1 MSDSINES
9 GFIEWLR
16 ELFVGA
22 DAESMFRWVIVA
34 WLVLVAAMV
43 VLDRLGAGLLGRSR
57 PLEQAPPE
65 RARTWRW
72 GRRTPPPTYSLLP
85 TGTIDERAHQAPAIR
100 ESIPLSTRPLA
111 ALPAPSAAPILLAN
125 PDYWRAAANPA
136 APHFGYENTER
147 LERGTAPERYNPV
160 TGRVE
165 SLDRDE
171 STGILIWPGD
181 AEAPLAVGLLDDTED
196 DLTDTDLEADDELHE
211 DTGDTEE
218 PGEQDE
224 LEAEPADEQDEEP
237 VDGDRE
243 DEPDDEDPDDS
254 TDEEE
259 DDAVELTD
267 DEDVETNE
275 NEVEDDTV
283 ELSDDDTVELSD
295 EDAVDDGEDA
305 IDEDGVDDGEDAID
319 EDDAVDDGEDDEDDE
334 ESVERTEIE
343 AGAE

>member
-72 GRRTPPPTYSLLP
+72 GRRTPPRTYSLLP

-211 DTGDTEE
+211 DTEDTE
-218 PGEQDE
+218 DT
-224 LEAEPADEQDEEP
+224 EAEPADEQDEEP

-305 IDEDGVDDGEDAID
+305 IDED
-319 EDDAVDDGEDDEDDE
+319 DAVDDGEDDEDDE

>member
-211 DTGDTEE
+211 DTGDTE
-218 PGEQDE
+218 
-224 LEAEPADEQDEEP
+224 AEPADEQDEEP

>member
-43 VLDRLGAGLLGRSR
+43 VLDRLGTGLLGRSR
-57 PLEQAPPE
+57 PLEQVPPE

-85 TGTIDERAHQAPAIR
+85 TGTIDERTQHAPAIA
-100 ESIPLSTRPLA
+100 ESIPLSTRPIA
-111 ALPAPSAAPILLAN
+111 ALPAATAAPVLAN

-147 LERGTAPERYNPV
+147 LERGIAPERYNPV

-171 STGILIWPGD
+171 STGALVWPGD
-181 AEAPLAVGLLDDTED
+181 AESPLAIGLLETTED
-196 DLTDTDLEADDELHE
+196 DGADPIDLTDTEPDTEPIDEVAEDDEQAEEAPDEEHREAD
-211 DTGDTEE
+211 
-218 PGEQDE
+218 EQDE
-224 LEAEPADEQDEEP
+224 LEAELADEQDSEDDP
-237 VDGDRE
+237 DDA
-243 DEPDDEDPDDS
+243 DEPDDD
-254 TDEEE
+254 EE
-259 DDAVELTD
+259 DDSDDDTD
-267 DEDVETNE
+267 DEEAAD
-275 NEVEDDTV
+275 EDDTDG
-283 ELSDDDTVELSD
+283 SDDDTVELADDSD
-295 EDAVDDGEDA
+295 DDSLELSSD
-305 IDEDGVDDGEDAID
+305 DEETAD
-319 EDDAVDDGEDDEDDE
+319 EDDAAEP
-334 ESVERTEIE
+334 VERTEIE

>member
-43 VLDRLGAGLLGRSR
+43 VLDRLGTGLLGRSR
-57 PLEQAPPE
+57 PLEQVPPE

-85 TGTIDERAHQAPAIR
+85 TGTIDERTQHAPAIA
-100 ESIPLSTRPLA
+100 ESIPLSTRPIA
-111 ALPAPSAAPILLAN
+111 ALPAATAAPVLAN

-147 LERGTAPERYNPV
+147 LERGIAPERYNPV

-171 STGILIWPGD
+171 STGALVWPGD
-181 AEAPLAVGLLDDTED
+181 AESPLAIGLLETAEDDGTD
-196 DLTDTDLEADDELHE
+196 PIDLTDTEPDTEPIDDEVAGDDEEPEEAPDEEHREAD
-211 DTGDTEE
+211 
-218 PGEQDE
+218 EQDE
-224 LEAEPADEQDEEP
+224 LEAELADEQDSEDDP
-237 VDGDRE
+237 DDA
-243 DEPDDEDPDDS
+243 DEPDDD
-254 TDEEE
+254 EE
-259 DDAVELTD
+259 DDSDDDTD
-267 DEDVETNE
+267 DE
-275 NEVEDDTV
+275 
-283 ELSDDDTVELSD
+283 DDDTVELADDSNDDSLELSSD
-295 EDAVDDGEDA
+295 
-305 IDEDGVDDGEDAID
+305 DEETAD
-319 EDDAVDDGEDDEDDE
+319 EDDAAEP
-334 ESVERTEIE
+334 VERTEIE

>member
-43 VLDRLGAGLLGRSR
+43 VLDRLGTGLLGRSR
-57 PLEQAPPE
+57 PLEQVPPE

-85 TGTIDERAHQAPAIR
+85 TGTIDERTQHAPAIA
-100 ESIPLSTRPLA
+100 ESIPLSTRPIA
-111 ALPAPSAAPILLAN
+111 ALPAATAAPVLAN

-147 LERGTAPERYNPV
+147 LERGIAPERYNPV

-171 STGILIWPGD
+171 STGALVWPGD
-181 AEAPLAVGLLDDTED
+181 AESPLAIGLLETTED
-196 DLTDTDLEADDELHE
+196 DGTDPIDLTDTEPDTEPIDDEVAGDDEEPEEAPDEEHREAD
-211 DTGDTEE
+211 
-218 PGEQDE
+218 EQDE
-224 LEAEPADEQDEEP
+224 LEAELADEQDP
-237 VDGDRE
+237 KD
-243 DEPDDEDPDDS
+243 DPDDD
-254 TDEEE
+254 TD
-259 DDAVELTD
+259 DTD
-267 DEDVETNE
+267 DEESAD
-275 NEVEDDTV
+275 EDDTDD
-283 ELSDDDTVELSD
+283 EDDDTVELADDSNDDSLELSSD
-295 EDAVDDGEDA
+295 
-305 IDEDGVDDGEDAID
+305 DEEIAD
-319 EDDAVDDGEDDEDDE
+319 EDDTAEP
-334 ESVERTEIE
+334 VERTEIE